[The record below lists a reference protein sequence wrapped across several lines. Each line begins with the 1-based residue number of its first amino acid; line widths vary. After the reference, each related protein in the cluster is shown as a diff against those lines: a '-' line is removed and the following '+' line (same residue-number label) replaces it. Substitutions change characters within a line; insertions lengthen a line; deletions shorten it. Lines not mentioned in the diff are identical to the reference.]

1 MPYNNIGHIAY
12 ISDVVYMIFA
22 ELHMIF
28 AELLILVPVVI
39 CQS

>member
-1 MPYNNIGHIAY
+1 MPYNNRGHIAY
-12 ISDVVYMIFA
+12 ISDVAY
-22 ELHMIF
+22 MIF